1 MTWMSQLHRLS
12 AAISPLP
19 RLASA
24 WLCAF
29 LTLFSL
35 AGCDRSEAEH
45 ESFDKVVTVE
55 TLVIEPGLLRDM
67 VQFGGQLASEK
78 SVVMKSEVDGI
89 LDSIEFDEGQHVSKG
104 DVLFRLRSGEQL
116 ALLKVAEAN
125 LALASAEA
133 ERAETLLSLDA
144 AAQAR
149 KDRTAAERG
158 VARARVELARIA
170 LSQTRIRAPFDGLV
184 GMLLVSPGAF
194 VTEDVPLAQIDSVER
209 LQATF
214 AMSEIALPF
223 ARVGLPV
230 EVLVAPYPGERFPG
244 EVFFVSPTLDTKARR
259 LLVKAW
265 IPNPERR
272 LAAGLYANIE
282 VEIRLEEDALV
293 IPESAVVADR
303 LGSFVWRVDEENIA
317 TRVSI
322 ELGLRKG
329 GQVEVT
335 GGLVGGERIVTAG
348 THKVNDGKKVAHSN
362 LSASGQ
368 ASVPSEEPAGEGT

>member
-1 MTWMSQLHRLS
+1 MLPLS
-12 AAISPLP
+12 LRPAARVPPSAIVSLCGWIAMLPL
-19 RLASA
+19 L
-24 WLCAF
+24 
-29 LTLFSL
+29 
-35 AGCDRSEAEH
+35 GCGDSEADAKNK
-45 ESFDKVVTVE
+45 SFEKVTTVE
-55 TLVIEPGLLRDM
+55 TLVIQPRLLRDT

-78 SVVMKSEVDGI
+78 SVVLKSEVDGI
-89 LDSIEFDEGQHVSKG
+89 LASIEFEEGQYVEKD
-104 DVLFRLRSGEQL
+104 DVLFRLRSDEQV

-125 LALASAEA
+125 LALAISEA
-133 ERAETLLSLDA
+133 KRAQRLLSLDA
-144 AAQAR
+144 AAQALR
-149 KDRTAAERG
+149 DRTAAEKD
-158 VARARVELARIA
+158 VAQARVELARIA
-170 LSQTRIRAPFDGLV
+170 LSRTRIRAPFDGLV
-184 GMLLVSPGAF
+184 GMRLVSPGAF
-194 VTEDVPLAQIDSVER
+194 LNEKIPLVQIDAVDR

-214 AMSEIALPF
+214 AMGEIALPF
-223 ARVGLPV
+223 ARVGIPV